1 MLKQLEPR
9 YDSRKSFYGKA
20 HIWTDENSNEIIL
33 ISYHSEAARYVNGHL
48 ALNSDLS
55 DDMLFS
61 KTTLRHIKEFVRQIS
76 GLSLTKKQL
85 ENEVERVS
93 FEKIC

>member
-1 MLKQLEPR
+1 MIMQLEPR
-9 YDSRKSFYGKA
+9 FDTRKSFYGKA
-20 HIWTDENSNEIIL
+20 HIWSDAKSNEVIL
-33 ISYHSEAARYVNGHL
+33 ISYYSKVARYVNGHL

-61 KTTLRHIKEFVRQIS
+61 YTTLRHIKEFVRQMS
-76 GLSLTKKQL
+76 GLVLTKKQL

-93 FEKIC
+93 F